1 MRFTRIKIAIFI
13 NYFLFGILLNSV
25 GTVILQV
32 QRFFKVLPATASL
45 LEACKDLSIA
55 VAAFLVTTFIT
66 RAGYKRS
73 MLVALALISLTC
85 CTVPLI
91 HSFPSVGA
99 LFVVTGICFAL
110 VRVSVYGTIGLIT
123 GSEKEHI
130 SVMNF
135 IESFFC
141 VGIFLG
147 YFLFSHFIDD
157 QNPGSARWFQVYFIL
172 GTLAAGAFV
181 FLWLAPLDES
191 AARARGPD
199 SSEARVGAA
208 AGPAAGAGG
217 NGRGGAEWTAMLKL
231 LALPTVVSFVVCAF
245 LYVLIEQSTMSWL
258 PTFNNQVLRLPST
271 ISVDITSL
279 LAAAYAAGRLLVGL
293 VIRRLNWFLVLV
305 VCLLATGAL
314 VLVALPLVERV
325 AGRTIHTWAE
335 VPPAAFLLPLIGFL
349 LAPVFPVLNSIILSS
364 LPRHKQGFMGGLI
377 GIFAALGGTLGSR
390 ITGLIFQYHNG
401 LTAFY
406 FSLLPIA
413 LLLAGLFVFRQVR
426 SRRPPKAAPFVQLV
440 F

>member
-1 MRFTRIKIAIFI
+1 MRTTRIKISIFV

-32 QRFFKVLPATASL
+32 QRYFKVLPARASL

-55 VAAFLVTTFIT
+55 VAAFLVTSLIT
-66 RAGYKRS
+66 RVGYKRS
-73 MLVALALISLTC
+73 MLAALALIALTC
-85 CTVPLI
+85 CTIPLI
-91 HSFPSVGA
+91 HTFPSVGV
-99 LFVVTGICFAL
+99 LFIVTGICFAL

-123 GSEKEHI
+123 SSEKEHI

-157 QNPGSARWFQVYFIL
+157 RDAGSERWFQVYFVL
-172 GTLAAGAFV
+172 GALAAGAFV
-181 FLWLAPLDES
+181 YLWLAPLDES
-191 AARARGPD
+191 EARA
-199 SSEARVGAA
+199 GAA
-208 AGPAAGAGG
+208 GG
-217 NGRGGAEWTAMLKL
+217 GRAWAEPGGAEWNAMLKL

-258 PTFNNQVLRLPST
+258 PTFNNKVLNLPST

-305 VCLLATGAL
+305 VCLLATAAL

-325 AGRTIHTWAE
+325 SGLAVHSWAQ

-364 LPRHKQGFMGGLI
+364 LPKHKQGYMGGLI

-406 FSLLPIA
+406 FSLLPIT

-426 SRRPPKAAPFVQLV
+426 SRPARKAAPFVQ
-440 F
+440 FEF